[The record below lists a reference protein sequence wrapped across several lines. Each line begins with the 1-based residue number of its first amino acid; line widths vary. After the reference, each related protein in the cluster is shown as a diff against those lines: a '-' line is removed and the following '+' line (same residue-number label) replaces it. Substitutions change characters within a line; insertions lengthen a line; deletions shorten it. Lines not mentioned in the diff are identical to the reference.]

1 MIESVNKAID
11 KKQWEQG
18 HMSSD
23 RLLAIL
29 SEFKK
34 QVLTESKGQ
43 FEEISKHMERIV
55 NMNRNSPSSNRHMES
70 RPHDVTRKMY
80 FLLQWKILSC
90 PSRFLISIKGQ
101 IKRGFEVMA
110 SRSDLFCGWVSL
122 Y

>member
-1 MIESVNKAID
+1 MTDQSDKLIESVNKAID
-11 KKQWEQG
+11 KKQREQG

-55 NMNRNSPSSNRHMES
+55 TMNSNSPSSNNTLNQDHM
-70 RPHDVTRKMY
+70 M
-80 FLLQWKILSC
+80 
-90 PSRFLISIKGQ
+90 
-101 IKRGFEVMA
+101 
-110 SRSDLFCGWVSL
+110 
-122 Y
+122 